1 MAPTLGTRSDG
12 RPAPPVARIVA
23 MPYPERVET
32 QRLILRRWFAEDAQA
47 MEAIWREPQ
56 VWDSL
61 QPNRAFDPHQWRGM
75 LERHVRHWDVH
86 GFGLWAVTTPDDPQP
101 RGWIGASHPTFVPEL
116 AEEVEIGW
124 TLRPTL
130 WGMGLATEGA
140 TAAIEASFATLATE
154 RVISLIHP
162 RNERSMAVAT
172 RLGMSR
178 AGEATPPDL
187 SEPLIVY
194 ALSRSSWSSSS
205 SRGASVQSTSS
216 RYRSR
221 SSGTNTCSTQSR

>member
-1 MAPTLGTRSDG
+1 
-12 RPAPPVARIVA
+12 

-216 RYRSR
+216 R
-221 SSGTNTCSTQSR
+221 